1 MWTYYVINGQNKQ
14 TCVCS
19 LLFRSMRS
27 FPKTG
32 AEGLSKKN
40 LFKGILYNSNELL
53 VEWTL
58 REFQNQ
64 TILFAREI
72 KPSI

>member
-27 FPKTG
+27 FSKTG

-40 LFKGILYNSNELL
+40 LFKGILYNSTELL